1 MKNVLVSCLLLAA
14 CGRPHLAANTGA
26 RYHQAFAQ
34 QRTGASDDGGP
45 ALSASDAYG
54 VLAARR
60 GKAPGGP
67 GASGSGTAGSSSEQ
81 SSSSVTSTA
90 GPWQG
95 ATGAMVLEA
104 K

>member
-14 CGRPHLAANTGA
+14 CGRPHLGASTGA

-34 QRTGASDDGGP
+34 QRASDSDDDGP
-45 ALSASDAYG
+45 ALSATDAYG

-60 GKAPGGP
+60 GKSPAAP
-67 GASGSGTAGSSSEQ
+67 GASGAGIAGSSSEQ
-81 SSSSVTSTA
+81 SSSVTPSA